1 MEPTGVDFAWSPRV
15 NRVLK
20 SRCTTGKINFYKACT
35 IIHAMWLEDMNPR
48 NLSTVQRERKILEI
62 MQIFCEENN
71 FDDPVHL
78 CNFAAKFANYDE
90 TASVFEPQLQLTVL

>member
-1 MEPTGVDFAWSPRV
+1 MRKF
-15 NRVLK
+15 NK
-20 SRCTTGKINFYKACT
+20 S
-35 IIHAMWLEDMNPR
+35 MWLEDMNPR

-62 MQIFCEENN
+62 MEIFCEENN

-90 TASVFEPQLQLTVL
+90 TASVFETPLQLTVL